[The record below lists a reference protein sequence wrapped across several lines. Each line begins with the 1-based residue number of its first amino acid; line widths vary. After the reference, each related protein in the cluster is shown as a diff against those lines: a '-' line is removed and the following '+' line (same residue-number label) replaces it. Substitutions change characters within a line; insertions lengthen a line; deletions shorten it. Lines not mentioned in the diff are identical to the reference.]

1 MDKEIFLKDLP
12 YGVKLLN
19 PDWDGP
25 ITRVFFKFPVSR
37 QAMNN
42 KNFDLEGHL
51 KQRFK
56 NALRAFRIRKRIE
69 ELHLTHRLH
78 VDTQE
83 RDPEMVDICFHIE
96 YARI

>member
-1 MDKEIFLKDLP
+1 MSKEKFLEDLP

-25 ITRVFFKFPVSR
+25 TTRVMFKFPVSR

-42 KNFDLEGHL
+42 KNFDLDGHL

-56 NALRAFRIRKRIE
+56 NALRAFRTNKRIE

-78 VDTQE
+78 VDKQE
-83 RDPEMVDICFHIE
+83 RDPEIVDICFHIE